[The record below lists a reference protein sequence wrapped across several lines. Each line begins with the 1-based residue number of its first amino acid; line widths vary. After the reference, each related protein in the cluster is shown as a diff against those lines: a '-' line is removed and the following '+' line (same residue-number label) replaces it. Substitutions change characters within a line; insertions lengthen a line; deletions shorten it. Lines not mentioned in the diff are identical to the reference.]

1 MRYSNKQIKCILR
14 IQEFLEMSNM
24 LSKMYIEFDDK
35 ELSIVNLTN
44 KSRVYKIYCS
54 SIYNLLDAIKQSKYI
69 FGNCKKYS
77 DFENFI
83 NKEFFASGDNYYANV
98 NYKSDFYKIMKTI
111 RDQVNHYT
119 RDDEDDNMLF
129 EIYIDFK
136 IIDKLRLII
145 NDIFYEIYNKLDKS
159 KIENI
164 VLSKSKIKYSFDKM
178 SDKIDLIEQKCNES
192 TNEVDKIF
200 AKENQELI
208 QILRDY
214 FNPNNMFELLSKD
227 ENTEKKYDAMDN
239 RMDEMFEQQIQY
251 VDQNGNNQQKAVIN
265 LIKDFTSKEIISK
278 NDYEKSIKKLTD
290 DLMKIVENNNKNE

>member
-1 MRYSNKQIKCILR
+1 
-14 IQEFLEMSNM
+14 M
-24 LSKMYIEFDDK
+24 LSEMYIEFDDK
-35 ELSIVNLTN
+35 ELSISNLTN
-44 KSRVYKIYCS
+44 KNRIYKVYCS
-54 SIYNLLDAIKQSKYI
+54 SIYNLLDAIKQSKDI
-69 FGNCKKYS
+69 FGNCKKYP
-77 DFENFI
+77 DFEDFI
-83 NKEFFASGDNYYANV
+83 NKQYIANTEKYYEIP
-98 NYKSDFYKIMKTI
+98 NYKSNFYKIIKTI
-111 RDQVNHYT
+111 RNQTNHFN

-136 IIDKLRLII
+136 IIDSLRLII
-145 NDIFYEIYNKLDKS
+145 NDIFNEIYTKLDKN

-164 VLSKSKIKYSFDKM
+164 VLSKPKTIYSFDKINNE
-178 SDKIDLIEQKCNES
+178 IDFIEKKCNES

-200 AKENQELI
+200 AKENQESI

-214 FNPNNMFELLSKD
+214 FDPNNMFKLLSKD

-251 VDQNGNNQQKAVIN
+251 VDLNGNDKQKAVIN

-278 NDYEKSIKKLTD
+278 NDYEKSIKKLID